1 MPPDTTRL
9 HIAISSRTLFDLS
22 EEDRIFREHG
32 QAAFRAHQDAHF
44 DVTPAPGVGMP
55 LVKKLLAV
63 NVLCAKQ
70 EPVVKLSIVS
80 RNDPLCGRR
89 MLRACEQY
97 GLAVDQGIFTG
108 GASRTPYLKLINAQ
122 LFLTSDPLDT
132 RDAIAAGIPAAMLSG
147 TARHNNVEGCIRIAF
162 DGDAVLFD
170 DEAERVNKQSGLMAF
185 REHERIKRIL
195 PLSPGP
201 MHDFLA
207 AIQSLRNLPDMDTH
221 FRIAL
226 VTARGM
232 EAAERALN
240 TLHQWGM
247 KIDEAFFLG
256 GKAKAG
262 FLKEFNA
269 DIFFD
274 DQEKHLKLTRDL
286 VPSGHVIF
294 GVANESAIGDNS
306 VPISQ
311 SKRSGAMRRSP

>member
-1 MPPDTTRL
+1 MQKETTKL
-9 HIAISSRTLFDLS
+9 HLAISSRALFDLS
-22 EEDRIFREHG
+22 EEDRIFKAEG
-32 QAAFRAHQDAHF
+32 PAAFRAHQDAHF
-44 DVTPAPGVGMP
+44 ELPPNPGVGMP

-63 NVLCAKQ
+63 NARCATA
-70 EPVVKLSIVS
+70 EPAVKLSIVS
-80 RNDPLCGRR
+80 RNDPMCGRR
-89 MLRACEQY
+89 MLRACEKY
-97 GLAVDQGIFTG
+97 EIPVDQGIFTG
-108 GASRTPYLKLINAQ
+108 GASRTPYLTLINAG

-132 RDAIAAGIPAAMLSG
+132 REAIAAGIPAAMLGG

-170 DEAERVNKQSGLMAF
+170 DEAERVNKQSGLSAF
-185 REHERIKRIL
+185 REHERINRIL

-201 MHDFLA
+201 MHGFLA
-207 AIQSLRNLPDMDTH
+207 AIQSLRNLPGMDTH

-294 GVANESAIGDNS
+294 GVANEEAACDDGA
-306 VPISQ
+306 PTPQ
-311 SKRSGAMRRSP
+311 SKRSMAMR

>member
-1 MPPDTTRL
+1 MPPDTTKL
-9 HIAISSRTLFDLS
+9 HLAISSRALFDLS
-22 EEDRIFREHG
+22 EEDKIFREHG
-32 QAAFRAHQDAHF
+32 QSAFRAHQDAHF
-44 DVTPAPGVGMP
+44 DVAPAPGVGMP

-63 NVLCAKQ
+63 NALCASP

-80 RNDPLCGRR
+80 KNDPLCGRR

-97 GLAVDQGIFTG
+97 GLPVDQGIFTG
-108 GASRTPYLKLINAQ
+108 GASRTPYLTLINAS

-132 RDAIAAGIPAAMLSG
+132 RDAIAAGIPAAMLGG
-147 TARHNNVEGCIRIAF
+147 TVRQTAPTDCIRIAF

-170 DEAERVNKQSGLMAF
+170 DEAERIYKHSGLKAF
-185 REHERIKRIL
+185 RDHERIKRVL

-201 MHDFLA
+201 MHGFLA
-207 AIQSLRNLPDMDTH
+207 AIQSLRDLPGMGDH

-262 FLKEFNA
+262 FLKQFNA

-274 DQEKHLKLTRDL
+274 DQEKHLELTRDI
-286 VPSGHVIF
+286 VPSGHVVF
-294 GVANESAIGDNS
+294 GVANEEASCKNG
-306 VPISQ
+306 VPTPE
-311 SKRSGAMRRSP
+311 SKRRAAMR

>member
-1 MPPDTTRL
+1 MPPETTKL
-9 HIAISSRTLFDLS
+9 HLAISSRALFDLS
-22 EEDRIFREHG
+22 DEDRIFRTHG
-32 QAAFRAHQDAHF
+32 LAAFRAHQDAHF
-44 DVTPAPGVGMP
+44 DVAPAPGVGMS

-63 NVLCAKQ
+63 NELSGVQ
-70 EPVVKLSIVS
+70 EPAVKLSIVS

-89 MLRACEQY
+89 ILRACEEY
-97 GLAVDQGIFTG
+97 GIPLDQGIFTG
-108 GASRTPYLKLINAQ
+108 GASRTPYLTLIGAH

-132 RDAIAAGIPAAMLSG
+132 RDAISAGIPAAMLGGNPRKQDTGS
-147 TARHNNVEGCIRIAF
+147 CIRIAF

-170 DEAERVNKQSGLMAF
+170 DEAERVYKQSGLLAF
-185 REHERIKRIL
+185 REHERSKRVL

-201 MHDFLA
+201 MHGFMA
-207 AIQSLRNLPDMDTH
+207 AIQSLRNLPGMGEH

-256 GKAKAG
+256 GKAKTG
-262 FLKEFNA
+262 FLREFNA

-274 DQEKHLKLTRDL
+274 DQEKHLELAREV
-286 VPSGHVIF
+286 VPSGHVVF
-294 GVANESAIGDNS
+294 GVSNEEGA
-306 VPISQ
+306 PPTTEK
-311 SKRSGAMRRSP
+311 KRATMRR